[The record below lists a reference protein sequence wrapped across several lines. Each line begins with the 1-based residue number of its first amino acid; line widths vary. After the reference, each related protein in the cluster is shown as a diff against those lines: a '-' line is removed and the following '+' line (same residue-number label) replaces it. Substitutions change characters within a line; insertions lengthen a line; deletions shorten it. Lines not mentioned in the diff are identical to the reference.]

1 MPSHAE
7 DESRRKK
14 DERHAGGRPESE
26 QRRSLMNWEEQ
37 FHRRPESRSIDRLT
51 LHEKNGVVWLSF
63 PLLDQFDFIVNAFS
77 TRIGGVSEGYAS
89 SMNLS
94 LSREISGGYG
104 HQAGIRT
111 DLPEEDVW
119 KDSGPLYGE
128 TDKGG
133 FDIVTPMGRFLEN
146 HRRFSSAVGYD
157 LHDLVFSDQTHT
169 DHIREVTEKD
179 RGNGMTRPNAY
190 HDVDGLMTDS
200 RRTAL
205 MTFYADCVPLLLAD
219 PVKKAVASVH
229 SGWRGT
235 IAGIGT
241 KAVKRMQERY
251 GSDPADICAAIGPSI
266 CQDCY
271 EVSEDVA
278 DAFREKYAGEALSRI
293 VRPGRPGHA
302 QLNLQEA
309 CRENFLMAG
318 LLPQHVS
325 VPDLC
330 TAENSGLLFSHR
342 ALKGRRGNLAAV
354 IEIR

>member
-1 MPSHAE
+1 MSIGKEEA
-7 DESRRKK
+7 DN
-14 DERHAGGRPESE
+14 APESC
-26 QRRSLMNWEEQ
+26 RRRLKKAEESHMDWEKQ
-37 FHRRPESRSIDRLT
+37 FHRHPASRSIDRLT
-51 LHEKNGVVWLSF
+51 LHEKDGVVWFSY
-63 PLLDQFDFIVNAFS
+63 PILDQFDFIVNAFS

-94 LSREISGGYG
+94 LSREITGGYG
-104 HQAGIRT
+104 HREGVRT
-111 DLPEEDVW
+111 DLPEEDAW
-119 KDSGPLYGE
+119 KDQE
-128 TDKGG
+128 TPFCTD
-133 FDIVTPMGRFLEN
+133 TPMGRFIEN
-146 HRRFSSAVGYD
+146 HRRFAGAAGYD
-157 LHDLVFSDQTHT
+157 YHNLVFSDQTHT
-169 DHIREVTEKD
+169 DHILEVTEKD
-179 RGNGMTRPNAY
+179 RGNGMTRPNAF
-190 HDVDGLMTDS
+190 HDVDGLMTD
-200 RRTAL
+200 RRQTEL

-219 PVKKAVASVH
+219 PVKKVVASVH

-241 KAVKRMQERY
+241 KAVLLMKERY

-271 EVSEDVA
+271 EVSDDVA
-278 DAFREKYAGEALSRI
+278 DAFRKKYAGQALPRI
-293 VRPGRPGHA
+293 IGPGRPEHA

-318 LLPQHVS
+318 LLPEHVS

-354 IEIR
+354 IGIR